1 MLFSKQPAAYTPVR
15 VAINL
20 ATELDA
26 FLFVDLVT
34 VLSEYEAA
42 TEFGLNIN
50 LLQHLFHPFA
60 ANTNRVCTTI
70 FGCVTNNTPSSA
82 AIVKI
87 DDNTSLAS
95 VDMAFKPTRV
105 EFTVNTADYAK
116 AFIQLLSTL
125 TKPDHSFVRHIVKSI
140 ASDDSVYWGHDRIV
154 IESMVSN
161 LVKQWILPHTS
172 LVDVAAELGVK

>member
-20 ATELDA
+20 TTELDA

-34 VLSEYEAA
+34 VLSEHEAA
-42 TEFGLNIN
+42 TGFGLNIN

-60 ANTNRVCTTI
+60 ANKNRVCTTI
-70 FGCVTNNTPSSA
+70 FGCVNNNTQSA

-95 VDMAFKPTRV
+95 VASAFRPTRV
-105 EFTVNTADYAK
+105 EFTINTADYAR
-116 AFIQLLSTL
+116 AFVQLLTVMM
-125 TKPDHSFVRHIVKSI
+125 KPDHFFVRHIVSSV
-140 ASDDSVYWGHDRIV
+140 ASDDSIYWGHDRIV

-172 LVDVAAELGVK
+172 ITDVAVELGV